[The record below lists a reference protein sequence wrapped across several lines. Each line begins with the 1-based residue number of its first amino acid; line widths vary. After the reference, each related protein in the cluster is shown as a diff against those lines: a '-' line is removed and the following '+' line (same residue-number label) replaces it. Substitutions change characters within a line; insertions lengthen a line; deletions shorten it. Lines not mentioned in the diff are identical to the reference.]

1 MQSTVFDTLMASDA
15 STVVAAPTGSG
26 KTALFELAIIRLLS
40 ATPEGAPLR
49 GKTVCLVPLK
59 ALCAER
65 AGEWRAKFGP
75 LGVRVAAIT
84 GDGGGAPPA
93 RPAAPPPP
101 ADVGGEEE
109 WDGRLGLPTTSGGA
123 SEVRAADIIVTTPE
137 KWDALTR
144 TWRDNVALVGG
155 VALLLLDEVHTV
167 GDAGRGQTLEAVVSR
182 MKTVASFPSVAA
194 KGWPA
199 ANLRIGAWGAASSSI
214 PLKTGAPNSPAVP
227 PPATSAVHH

>member
-84 GDGGGAPPA
+84 GDGGGAPG
-93 RPAAPPPP
+93 AALRRAGCAQGPKVSR
-101 ADVGGEEE
+101 A
-109 WDGRLGLPTTSGGA
+109 GLPA
-123 SEVRAADIIVTTPE
+123 VIVS
-137 KWDALTR
+137 
-144 TWRDNVALVGG
+144 
-155 VALLLLDEVHTV
+155 LL
-167 GDAGRGQTLEAVVSR
+167 
-182 MKTVASFPSVAA
+182 K
-194 KGWPA
+194 
-199 ANLRIGAWGAASSSI
+199 
-214 PLKTGAPNSPAVP
+214 
-227 PPATSAVHH
+227 